1 MSGTIVSTVTAT
13 TTSADEELQV
23 RNGQD
28 HTRVFDPVAEQWQI
42 EILQELRAIRSQ
54 LQIITGEETGE

>member
-1 MSGTIVSTVTAT
+1 MMSYK
-13 TTSADEELQV
+13 DDELQV